1 MKKRTRLNKPYKII
15 VHEEDYD
22 ETVILSLFIIAIN
35 LIITI
40 LMYME

>member
-1 MKKRTRLNKPYKII
+1 MKYVVKANKIT
-15 VHEEDYD
+15 VHDADYD
-22 ETVILSLFIIAIN
+22 ETVILSLFIILIN